1 MSKVV
6 TLQAGAGGVYFKNN
20 SVLLVKIEYG
30 RNRGMWMLPGGFVE
44 PGETIEEAAV
54 REFEEETGLKTEI
67 SRMIGI
73 RSGAQEVDGNTVSSV
88 YFVFE
93 VNYLSGILQKDD
105 GEIAAIQFWNIS
117 DIEQSKEIVELSKE
131 MILSAWNTTNGLYK
145 GKPIQTNTSY
155 KSYEYYIP
163 NT

>member
-1 MSKVV
+1 MSKV
-6 TLQAGAGGVYFKNN
+6 TLQAGAGGVYFKNK

-54 REFEEETGLKTEI
+54 REFQEETGLKTEI
-67 SRMIGI
+67 SRMIGV
-73 RSGAQEVDGNTVSSV
+73 RSGAQEVDGTIVSSV

-93 VNYLSGILQKDD
+93 VSYLSGVLQKDD
-105 GEIAAIQFWNIS
+105 GEIAAIQYWDIS
-117 DIEQSKEIVELSKE
+117 DIEQSREIVELSKE
-131 MILSAWNTTNGLYK
+131 MILSAWKSKNGLYK
-145 GKPIQTNTSY
+145 GKPIQTNNSY
-155 KSYEYYIP
+155 KTYNYYIP